1 MVQQSWR
8 NCGRNF
14 LRESRSMIGYFLV
27 PQARADLR
35 EILRYIA
42 EDNVDAADTVLAR
55 FLEIFEL
62 LGENPDMGHFRE
74 DLTTHP
80 VRFFPVYSYLVIYMA
95 DTSPVEVIRVL
106 GGAQDL
112 ESILN

>member
-1 MVQQSWR
+1 MP
-8 NCGRNF
+8 
-14 LRESRSMIGYFLV
+14 GYYLV
-27 PQARADLR
+27 PQARTDLR
-35 EILRYIA
+35 EILHYIA
-42 EDNVDAADTVLAR
+42 EDSVDAADKVLDR

-62 LGENPDMGHFRE
+62 LGENPDMGHFRD

-95 DTSPVEVIRVL
+95 DTSPVEVVRVL

-112 ESILN
+112 ESILK